1 MKKYIQKSLI
11 LSAIIWIV
19 VTLISFLCFSYR
31 EEMKLNFLIVLIAF
45 LGMGIHYVTV
55 YLFYESFLK
64 EIICKYVLVEIMVL
78 VIGIISGWF
87 VRSNWW
93 MSFVYVTP
101 VFLLAYLLGIMQMK
115 KDIES
120 INQKL
125 AEKKESRV
133 YEE

>member
-19 VTLISFLCFSYR
+19 VTLISFLCFAYR

>member
-1 MKKYIQKSLI
+1 
-11 LSAIIWIV
+11 
-19 VTLISFLCFSYR
+19 
-31 EEMKLNFLIVLIAF
+31 MKLHFLIVLIAF
-45 LGMGIHYVTV
+45 LGMGMHYAAV

>member
-19 VTLISFLCFSYR
+19 VTLISFLCIAYR

>member
-19 VTLISFLCFSYR
+19 VTLISFLCFAYR

-78 VIGIISGWF
+78 VIGIISEWF

>member
-19 VTLISFLCFSYR
+19 VTLISFLRFAYR

-45 LGMGIHYVTV
+45 LGMGIHYATV

>member
-19 VTLISFLCFSYR
+19 VTLISFLCFAYR
-31 EEMKLNFLIVLIAF
+31 EEMKLNLLIVLIAF

-78 VIGIISGWF
+78 VIGIVSGWF

>member
-19 VTLISFLCFSYR
+19 VTLISFLCFAYR

-101 VFLLAYLLGIMQMK
+101 VFMLAYLLGIMQMK

>member
-19 VTLISFLCFSYR
+19 VPLISFLCFAYR

>member
-19 VTLISFLCFSYR
+19 VTLISFLCFAYR

-78 VIGIISGWF
+78 VIGIVSGWF

>member
-19 VTLISFLCFSYR
+19 VTLISFLCFAYR
-31 EEMKLNFLIVLIAF
+31 EEMKLNFLILLIAF

>member
-1 MKKYIQKSLI
+1 MKKYIQKSLM

-19 VTLISFLCFSYR
+19 VTLISFLCFAYR

>member
-19 VTLISFLCFSYR
+19 VTLISFLCFAYR

-45 LGMGIHYVTV
+45 LGMGIYYVTV

-78 VIGIISGWF
+78 VIGIVSGWF

>member
-19 VTLISFLCFSYR
+19 LTLIYFLCFAYR
-31 EEMKLNFLIVLIAF
+31 EEMKLNFLNVLIAF

-55 YLFYESFLK
+55 YLFNESFLK

-93 MSFVYVTP
+93 MSFVFVTP

>member
-19 VTLISFLCFSYR
+19 VTLISFWCFAYR

>member
-1 MKKYIQKSLI
+1 MKKYIKKSLI

-19 VTLISFLCFSYR
+19 VTLISFLCFAYR

>member
-19 VTLISFLCFSYR
+19 VTLISFLCFAYR

-87 VRSNWW
+87 VRPNWW

>member
-19 VTLISFLCFSYR
+19 VTLISFLCFAYR

-45 LGMGIHYVTV
+45 LGMGIHYATV

>member
-19 VTLISFLCFSYR
+19 VTLISFLCFAYR

-125 AEKKESRV
+125 AEKKESKV

>member
-19 VTLISFLCFSYR
+19 VTLISFLCFAYR

-101 VFLLAYLLGIMQMK
+101 VVLLAYLLGIMQMK